1 MILWASLPLLS
12 GDTARTAKD
21 VGNLVD
27 SLTYMDDILPSWPQ
41 REHEGSP
48 PNPGRGPVKALAE
61 NQLYKVLVS
70 QAHHRPLAGYPSY
83 S

>member
-27 SLTYMDDILPSWPQ
+27 SLTCMDDIYLV
-41 REHEGSP
+41 GY
-48 PNPGRGPVKALAE
+48 NE
-61 NQLYKVLVS
+61 NMKTVL
-70 QAHHRPLAGYPSY
+70 
-83 S
+83 